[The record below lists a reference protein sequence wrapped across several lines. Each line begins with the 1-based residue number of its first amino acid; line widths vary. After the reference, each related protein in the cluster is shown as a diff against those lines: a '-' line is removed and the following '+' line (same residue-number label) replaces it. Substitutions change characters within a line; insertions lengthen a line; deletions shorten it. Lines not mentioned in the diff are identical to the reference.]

1 MAGPVAKAADPT
13 DIRNWQR
20 RSDVLTTSGRLSSQ
34 DPARLAAVGVRHVI
48 NLALDDHPEALA
60 EEARLMAEAGI
71 AYTHI
76 PVPFDAPTS
85 DHVSAMQ
92 DAMAAAEGPVHIHCI
107 MNYRVSAFLYLTD
120 CQSGIPS
127 DQAHATMAQIWDPF
141 ASDQP
146 LAKVWAEFLKDQT

>member
-60 EEARLMAEAGI
+60 EEVLAG
-71 AYTHI
+71 AG
-76 PVPFDAPTS
+76 APTPGVLQIF
-85 DHVSAMQ
+85 H
-92 DAMAAAEGPVHIHCI
+92 AE
-107 MNYRVSAFLYLTD
+107 
-120 CQSGIPS
+120 
-127 DQAHATMAQIWDPF
+127 
-141 ASDQP
+141 
-146 LAKVWAEFLKDQT
+146 